1 MGRLSMLRGAAAAVV
16 ALAVAEMATPASA
29 FVIGFGFPYPGFY
42 AGPWPYYPAPSYYP
56 YYYPQAYYYPPPAA
70 YYPPAAEAPTGS
82 AAAPPGIAGEP
93 LAPPATTSPYAPA
106 TAAITYT
113 DRPAFRNGA
122 GQTCREY
129 RMASGARGT
138 ACQDAGGQWR
148 VAD

>member
-70 YYPPAAEAPTGS
+70 YYPPA
-82 AAAPPGIAGEP
+82 
-93 LAPPATTSPYAPA
+93 TTSPYAPA

-129 RMASGARGT
+129 RVASGARGT